1 MKIIK
6 TVILA
11 LATVSIFTACNQNKT
26 EEKVV
31 QTETAAKTEKP
42 MQMKTEMGLDKRVS
56 LELNAMQ
63 KNHQKTIMRDHL
75 DAVQN
80 IITLL
85 SSDKY
90 KEASKLAYER
100 LGSTTKMRLMCA
112 SFGDKNFENLGLE
125 FHKSADKM
133 SEIFKTRNKEQSL
146 KALSNTMNYCVQC
159 HATYQQ

>member
-1 MKIIK
+1 MKTIK
-6 TVILA
+6 TIL
-11 LATVSIFTACNQNKT
+11 LVVLTVSIFTSCNKT
-26 EEKVV
+26 KADQKKETVKKE
-31 QTETAAKTEKP
+31 TEFT
-42 MQMKTEMGLDKRVS
+42 MKKNSEMVYDKRVS
-56 LELNAMQ
+56 LKLNAMQ

-133 SEIFKTRNKEQSL
+133 SEVFKSKNKEQSL

>member
-1 MKIIK
+1 MKTIK
-6 TVILA
+6 TAIL
-11 LATVSIFTACNQNKT
+11 LLLTVSIFTSCNKT
-26 EEKVV
+26 KAD
-31 QTETAAKTEKP
+31 QKKETVKKEAEFTLKKNS
-42 MQMKTEMGLDKRVS
+42 EMVYDKRVS
-56 LELNAMQ
+56 LKLNAMQ